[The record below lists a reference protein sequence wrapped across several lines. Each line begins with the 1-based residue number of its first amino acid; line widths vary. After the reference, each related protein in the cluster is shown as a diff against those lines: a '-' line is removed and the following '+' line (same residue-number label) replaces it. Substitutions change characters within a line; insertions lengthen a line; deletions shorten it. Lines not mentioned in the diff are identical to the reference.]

1 MRLVCRINHRIAIS
15 AIIVWNLLESSFC
28 EEKFI
33 CLNAFHRNVALECNK
48 DSTNVAEMRERNL
61 VVHFNCKS
69 ELDGSAHLKTETNI
83 TKVLWFSFCWLSLTL
98 FVHMQPQIFTL
109 WICDPIEYCSS
120 FVIRFPK
127 ANLTN

>member
-1 MRLVCRINHRIAIS
+1 M
-15 AIIVWNLLESSFC
+15 LLCFSLTLTFETCLQNKSPYSNKCYYCLKSFC

-83 TKVLWFSFCWLSLTL
+83 TKVL
-98 FVHMQPQIFTL
+98 
-109 WICDPIEYCSS
+109 
-120 FVIRFPK
+120 
-127 ANLTN
+127 